1 MSKDI
6 YDIIKLLDSQKDW
19 VSQLEEK
26 IVYVEDAIS
35 TAQQDLIKMQS
46 WINAIESIRMQMED
60 TIDIML
66 KEGGLLARELLQEQ
80 HRRNEGY

>member
-66 KEGGLLARELLQEQ
+66 KEGGLLARELLQEK